1 MSCECDVRHSG
12 NSSDR
17 VYSTRFVSKTKRQ
30 GDSLEMNNIKRFLSL
45 TAVVVALGAILT
57 SCESL
62 WNDTGDGDTGT
73 LTVLLTDAPFPA
85 DLVAEAN
92 VTIDSLSIREKGGG
106 DGDPFLTLST
116 NQRTF
121 DLLDLRNGVTE
132 ALAELDIPIGTYN
145 LLRLY
150 ISDAGVVLKNGDPFP
165 LDVPSGDE
173 SGLKLF
179 IRPDLLVGTDERVEI
194 LLDIDVSKSF
204 VVQGQ
209 PYSGEGITG
218 FIFKPVVRVVNNTA
232 AGSVKGQVTDANDAP
247 VAGAQVSA
255 LLDTVI
261 SHTFTDAT
269 GAYALIGLL
278 ADTYTLSATA
288 AGYDTVSVSGIE
300 ITTGKQTN
308 QNFQL
313 TAQ

>member
-1 MSCECDVRHSG
+1 M
-12 NSSDR
+12 
-17 VYSTRFVSKTKRQ
+17 K
-30 GDSLEMNNIKRFLSL
+30 NIKKLLSL
-45 TAVVVALGAILT
+45 TAAVVAVGAVFMG
-57 SCESL
+57 CESL
-62 WNDTGDGDTGT
+62 WDGSEDKDTGT

-116 NQRTF
+116 DQRTF
-121 DLLDLRNGVTE
+121 NLLDLRNEATE

-150 ISDAGVVLKNGDPFP
+150 ISDADVVLNSGETFP

-179 IRPDLLVGTDERVEI
+179 IRPDLLVGTDDRVEI

-209 PYSGEGITG
+209 PENITG
-218 FIFKPVVRVVNNTA
+218 FTFKPVVRVVNNTA
-232 AGSVKGQVTDANDAP
+232 AGSVKGQVTDANGDK
-247 VAGAQVSA
+247 VIGAQVSA

-261 SHTFTDAT
+261 THTFTEST

-278 ADTYTLSATA
+278 EDTYTLSATA

-300 ITTGKQTN
+300 ITAGKQIN